1 MLPGSN
7 EERSVANLYKWLDDV
22 AMSIG
27 LGHSLAVAFNNN
39 RVPGVFHHLSKNEEE
54 KFRHHLGNICEQL
67 YAECIAGNMSAGFVV
82 EISSGTAKGT
92 LSVVSVGL
100 GPFMRLL

>member
-54 KFRHHLGNICEQL
+54 KFRHHLGNICEQ
-67 YAECIAGNMSAGFVV
+67 YAECIAGNNYECRICG
-82 EISSGTAKGT
+82 GN
-92 LSVVSVGL
+92 
-100 GPFMRLL
+100 